1 MLIDVIDDSD
11 IEFVEHFLV
20 QLVDPPP
27 FAVYDILLGTTTV
40 EIKDNDGNLSD
51 NINACHH
58 RSVHGMST
66 TSSKLYEFRFLKMAV
81 DY

>member
-40 EIKDNDGNLSD
+40 EIKDNDGNLSLD
-51 NINACHH
+51 H
-58 RSVHGMST
+58 
-66 TSSKLYEFRFLKMAV
+66 
-81 DY
+81 